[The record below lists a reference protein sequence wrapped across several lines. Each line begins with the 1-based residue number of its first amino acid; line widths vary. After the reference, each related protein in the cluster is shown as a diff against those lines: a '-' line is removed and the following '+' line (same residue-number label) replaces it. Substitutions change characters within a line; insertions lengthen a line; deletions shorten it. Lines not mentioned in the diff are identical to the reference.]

1 MRRHAARKKAHTG
14 GMAAMWSLG
23 GLSAAELLK
32 RTVRESWQDDVFGQA
47 ARLAFYHFL
56 AMFPLLLLV
65 LIPLARLPGAGADMR
80 ELLAGSLDQFLPA
93 DAASLIAAVI
103 QDLNSNAHEGGGVLI
118 LAAAGAIW
126 AGFNASLAIIAGLNM
141 SVMQCTKRTV
151 ISRVKGAATLRSRPL
166 RIFR

>member
-1 MRRHAARKKAHTG
+1 
-14 GMAAMWSLG
+14 MAAMWSLG

-103 QDLNSNAHEGGGVLI
+103 QDLN
-118 LAAAGAIW
+118 
-126 AGFNASLAIIAGLNM
+126 
-141 SVMQCTKRTV
+141 
-151 ISRVKGAATLRSRPL
+151 
-166 RIFR
+166 